1 MRRVLRWAIVLA
13 VTAALCLLALRALQQ
28 RKAAQAEVAAQA
40 ALPKVALAL
49 ELAPSDV
56 VKAGRVELARTLD
69 VSGGLKAVNS
79 AVLKAKVPAEIKT
92 LTVRE
97 GDRVSRGQLLGQLD
111 STEFDWR
118 LRQAE
123 QTASAA
129 KAQLD
134 IAQRALENNRALVA
148 QGFISAT
155 GLETSVSNEAAA
167 QGNLQA
173 ALAAVE
179 LARKARGDVML
190 VAPISGLV
198 SQRMAQPGERVA
210 VDARLIEIVDLSQLE
225 LEAAVA
231 AEDVPLLSVG
241 KTARL
246 SVDGIDGTVPARV
259 ARINPSAQAGSRSI
273 MVYLAVQGQPAL
285 RQGMFAKGRI
295 ELARKSALALPLSS
309 IHTDRARP
317 YIALIEG
324 DVVRQR
330 DVTLGLPGEVG
341 GQAWVEVT
349 SGLAP
354 GAEVL
359 AGNVGALRDGTRVRV
374 VAAGAGAAPGT
385 GAAPA
390 GTAAAGT
397 AQAATATPK
406 R

>member
-1 MRRVLRWAIVLA
+1 MKKVLRWAVILA
-13 VTAALCLLALRALQQ
+13 VVGALALLALRALQQ
-28 RKAAQAEVAAQA
+28 RKASQAETAAKPA
-40 ALPKVALAL
+40 TPKVALAL
-49 ELAPSDV
+49 ELAPSDI
-56 VKAGRVELARTLD
+56 VKANRVELARTLD
-69 VSGGLKAVNS
+69 ISGGLKAVNS

-111 STEFDWR
+111 STEFDWK

-155 GLETSVSNEAAA
+155 GLETTVSNEAAA

-198 SQRMAQPGERVA
+198 SQRLAQPGERVA

-241 KTARL
+241 KPAAL
-246 SVDGIDGTVPARV
+246 AVDGIDATVSARV

-295 ELARKSALALPLSS
+295 ELARKTALALPLSS
-309 IHTDRARP
+309 VHTDRSRP
-317 YIALIEG
+317 YVLQIEG
-324 DVVRQR
+324 DLVRQR
-330 DVTLGLPGEVG
+330 DVTLGLQGEVD
-341 GQAWVEVT
+341 GQAWVEVA
-349 SGLAP
+349 SGINA
-354 GAEVL
+354 GADVL
-359 AGNVGALRDGTRVRV
+359 AGSVGALRDGTRVRV
-374 VAAGAGAAPGT
+374 APPGAGAAPVP
-385 GAAPA
+385 AASA
-390 GTAAAGT
+390 S
-397 AQAATATPK
+397 